1 MGSSPRTIVP
11 PLADL
16 MDSLT
21 IYQIKQVM
29 DAQNS
34 ASYAVEMNAI
44 EADLDGILASID
56 IRSIGEFLRLLV
68 ALSQINLHI
77 WHVKDQIKADP
88 TMFDE
93 NTKLGHQL
101 NGIRNQLKNRLS
113 AIESGEDPSGVR
125 TNTGTDGL
133 EGWQLSILTG
143 DSDK

>member
-1 MGSSPRTIVP
+1 MAWGRHKQGEP
-11 PLADL
+11 PD
-16 MDSLT
+16 
-21 IYQIKQVM
+21 
-29 DAQNS
+29 
-34 ASYAVEMNAI
+34 
-44 EADLDGILASID
+44 EADLDGVLASID

-88 TMFDE
+88 TRFDE

-101 NGIRNQLKNRLS
+101 NGIRNQLKNRIS
-113 AIESGEDPSGVR
+113 RIESEEDLSGAR